1 MRLYHRLNHSLT
13 VAVALLVLLLAAC
26 APAPSAPVT
35 GQLNVQIT
43 ADGQTIAAAVDAGST
58 VEEALQQ
65 AGLTIGDLDRSDP
78 PLSALVK
85 DGAQITLVRVRESF
99 SVEQQ
104 IIPFQRQ
111 TLRNEALPEGETRLI
126 QAGVNGLQETTY
138 RIIYE
143 ENQEISR
150 SAVKTE
156 TITEA
161 QPEIFMVGAQT
172 SFQSI
177 ALPGRLVYLAGGNA
191 WTMEG
196 SSGERRPVVTLGDLD
211 GRILRLSR
219 DGLWLLFTRKSE
231 VEGQI
236 NSLWAAR
243 LDPQAPLL
251 IDLKVANVIHF
262 ADWVPNSTLRV
273 AFSTVEPR
281 SAAPGWQANN
291 DLNFVSFSTT
301 GWISRPDTVVQPNA
315 GGVYGWWGTSFVWSP
330 DGKRLAFSRP
340 DGVGLVNLE
349 DGSLRKVLD
358 VPPLQTF
365 GDWAWTPGVAWSPDG
380 QTLYTVQHPPQGS
393 DSGAAETSPLF
404 ELTGVP
410 LGGGAPVALS
420 NQTGMFA
427 YPAVSPA
434 QIQYGKELAAQVAFL
449 QALFPTQS
457 ETSRYRLMIADRD
470 GSDVRAVFPEE
481 GAAGLNPQQ
490 VVWSP
495 AALPGQDEAY
505 GIALIYQGNLWIVNA
520 RSGAAFQLTSDGLTT
535 HMDWR

>member
-1 MRLYHRLNHSLT
+1 MRCILF
-13 VAVALLVLLLAAC
+13 LLLFFLLAAC
-26 APAPSAPVT
+26 ITAPSAPVT
-35 GQLNVQIT
+35 RQLRVQIT
-43 ADGQTIAAAVDAGST
+43 ADGQTVSAVVDAGST

-65 AGLTIGDLDRSDP
+65 AGLTIGDLDRSEP

-85 DGAQITLVRVRESF
+85 DGTQITLVRVRESF

-104 IIPFQRQ
+104 IIPFERQ

-138 RIIYE
+138 RMIYE
-143 ENQEISR
+143 NNQEISR
-150 SAVKTE
+150 SVVKTE
-156 TITEA
+156 VLTES
-161 QPEIFMVGAQT
+161 QPEILMVGAQT
-172 SFQSI
+172 SFQNI

-191 WTMEG
+191 WLMEG
-196 SSGERRPVVTLGDLD
+196 SSAERRPVVTLGDLD

-219 DGLWLLFTRKSE
+219 DGLWLLFTRKSD

-251 IDLKVANVIHF
+251 IDLKIANVIHF
-262 ADWVPNSTLRV
+262 ADWVSNSTLRV

-281 SAAPGWQANN
+281 SAPPGWQANN
-291 DLNFVSFSTT
+291 DLNFISFSTT
-301 GWISRPDTVVQPNA
+301 GWISRRDIVIQPNA
-315 GGVYGWWGTSFVWSP
+315 GGVYGWWGTSFFWSP
-330 DGKRLAFSRP
+330 DGKSLAFSRP

-349 DGSLRKVLD
+349 DGSLRTVLK

-365 GDWAWTPGVAWSPDG
+365 GDWAWTPGVSWSPDG
-380 QTLYTVQHPPQGS
+380 QTLYTVQHPPQ
-393 DSGAAETSPLF
+393 SGDPENAETSPLF
-404 ELTGVP
+404 ELTGIP
-410 LGGGAPVALS
+410 LGGGAPVALV

-427 YPAVSPA
+427 YPVVSPA
-434 QIQYGKELAAQVAFL
+434 QIRFGKELAAQVAFL

-470 GSDVRAVFPEE
+470 GSDVRVLFPEE

-505 GIALIYQGNLWIVNA
+505 GIALIYQGDLWIINA
-520 RSGAAFQLTSDGLTT
+520 RSGAAFQLTGDGLTT
-535 HMDWR
+535 HIDWR